1 LFLSSD
7 FGPFLEDEIDF
18 LLTGFGC
25 EFFGFLERF
34 VWSWDAVFE
43 SNFLDL
49 VQKLEIQSI
58 LWIRNLFL
66 PLRCLVDPFNAKT
79 VKTVG

>member
-1 LFLSSD
+1 
-7 FGPFLEDEIDF
+7 LEDEIDF

-34 VWSWDAVFE
+34 VWLCEAVFE
-43 SNFLDL
+43 SNFLEL
-49 VQKLEIQSI
+49 VQKLENQLV
-58 LWIRNLFL
+58 LWIRNRFL
-66 PLRCLVDPFNAKT
+66 PLRCLVDPFNTKT

>member
-1 LFLSSD
+1 MNLIELYFVFFLLFLSSD
-7 FGPFLEDEIDF
+7 FGPFLEDEIDI

-43 SNFLDL
+43 SNPSYGS
-49 VQKLEIQSI
+49 EIGKSI
-58 LWIRNLFL
+58 SFM
-66 PLRCLVDPFNAKT
+66 D
-79 VKTVG
+79 